1 MPSNE
6 DLGDHVLKDWEA
18 AGNAL
23 ENVLEA
29 VTGESI
35 AIVCDEEKRDVGD
48 AFAKGALK
56 LGLWTRLILLK
67 SGKEMRTE
75 VPSNLIEVLTNQKP
89 DLYVNLMRGI
99 RQETPF
105 RIGIVKLETRDRR
118 ARLGHCP
125 GVTIDMLTDG
135 ALALAS
141 EEHAKMQ
148 SFANKLMRVL
158 EETVKIEILTQSGTH
173 VTLSTEERPF
183 FTDTQLD
190 WKTRNWMNL
199 PTGEV
204 IVAPVENSLSGRLV
218 CDVAIGGIGLLKTP
232 IEIVVDNG
240 KVEKVASKDKTV
252 LRGAKETLAT
262 DEWSDIVGEFAFG
275 INPKARFVQEFL
287 EAEKV
292 IGTVH
297 IAFGDNLDMPGGR
310 NSSKNHMDFLM
321 SKPTVKA
328 FKEDGKAF
336 TVLQDGIFR
345 V

>member
-1 MPSNE
+1 MKA
-6 DLGDHVLKDWEA
+6 GEA
-18 AGNAL
+18 ARNAL

-35 AIVCDEEKRDVGD
+35 AVVCDEEKRHVGD
-48 AFAKGALK
+48 AFAEGALK

-75 VPSNLIEVLTNQKP
+75 VPSHLIEVLTNQKP

-105 RIGIVKLETRDRR
+105 RIDTIKLETRDRR

-135 ALALAS
+135 ALALTS
-141 EEHAKMQ
+141 EEHRKMQ
-148 SFANKLMRVL
+148 SFASKLMRIL
-158 EETVKIEILTQSGTH
+158 EGTVKIELRTQSGTQIA
-173 VTLSTEERPF
+173 LSTEKRPF
-183 FTDTQLD
+183 FTDTKFD

-218 CDVAIGGIGLLKTP
+218 CDLAIGGIGLLKTP
-232 IEIVVDNG
+232 IEIVANNG
-240 KVEKVASKDKTV
+240 KVEKIASRDKTV
-252 LRGAKETLAT
+252 LKGSRETLAT

-292 IGTVH
+292 LGTVH
-297 IAFGDNLDMPGGR
+297 IAFGDNLDMPGGK
-310 NSSKNHMDFLM
+310 NPSKNHMDFLM
-321 SKPTVKA
+321 NKPTVKA
-328 FKEDGKAF
+328 FKKDGKAF
-336 TVLQDGIFR
+336 TVLQDGIFK

>member
-1 MPSNE
+1 MPSKE
-6 DLGDHVLKDWEA
+6 DSGDHVLKAWQA
-18 AGNAL
+18 AKNAL

-35 AIVCDEEKRDVGD
+35 AIICDEEKRDVGD
-48 AFAKGALK
+48 AFAEGALK
-56 LGLWTRLILLK
+56 SGLWTRLILLK
-67 SGKEMRTE
+67 SNEEVRTE
-75 VPSNLIEVLTNQKP
+75 TPAHLLEVLTTQKP
-89 DLYVNLMRGI
+89 DLYVNLMRGL

-105 RIGIVKLETRDRR
+105 RIDVIKLETRDRQ

-135 ALALAS
+135 ALAFTS
-141 EEHAKMQ
+141 EEHRRMQ
-148 SFANKLMRVL
+148 SFASKLMRVL
-158 EETVKIEILTQSGTH
+158 EGTEKIELRSQSGTH
-173 VTLSTEERPF
+173 ITLTTGERPF
-183 FTDTQLD
+183 FTDTKFD

-204 IVAPVENSLSGRLV
+204 IVAPAENSLSGRLV

-232 IEIVVDNG
+232 IEIVANNG
-240 KVEKVASKDKTV
+240 KVEKIASKDKTV

-275 INPKARFVQEFL
+275 INPKARFAQEFL

-292 IGTVH
+292 LGTVH
-297 IAFGDNLDMPGGR
+297 IAFGNNLDMPGGK
-310 NSSKNHMDFLM
+310 NPSKNHMDFLM

-328 FKEDGKAF
+328 FKEDEKAI
-336 TVLQDGIFR
+336 TVFGEWNFK